1 MISLLVC
8 FRWYQQQEEERLV
21 TGTVEEQPDQE
32 RDIEMNGRESIHE
45 VEEALLR
52 PDTRPE
58 LEERPS
64 LESSTDSIDPLYE
77 RVRQSVNVEV
87 QPVPSEPKEE
97 PRQEPIYAKVQ

>member
-1 MISLLVC
+1 M
-8 FRWYQQQEEERLV
+8 
-21 TGTVEEQPDQE
+21 EEQPDQE
-32 RDIEMNGRESIHE
+32 RDIEMNGRESTHE
-45 VEEALLR
+45 IEEALLR

-64 LESSTDSIDPLYE
+64 LESSTESFDPLYE
-77 RVRQSVNVEV
+77 RVRQSVNVDV

>member
-1 MISLLVC
+1 
-8 FRWYQQQEEERLV
+8 
-21 TGTVEEQPDQE
+21 
-32 RDIEMNGRESIHE
+32 MNGRESPHE
-45 VEEALLR
+45 IEEAFLR

-64 LESSTDSIDPLYE
+64 LGSSTDSFDPLYE

-97 PRQEPIYAKVQ
+97 TRHIYAKVQ